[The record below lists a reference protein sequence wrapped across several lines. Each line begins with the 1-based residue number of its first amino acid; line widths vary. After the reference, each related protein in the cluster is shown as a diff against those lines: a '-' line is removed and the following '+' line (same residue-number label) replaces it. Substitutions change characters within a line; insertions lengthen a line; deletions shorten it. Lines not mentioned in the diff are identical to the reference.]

1 MTKIR
6 IDNIEYDL
14 DLLTDEARAQL
25 SSLQFV
31 DNEIERLNAKM
42 AVLQTA
48 RNAYSKALK
57 EVLPSFQ
64 GDTIQLN

>member
-42 AVLQTA
+42 AVLRT
-48 RNAYSKALK
+48 R
-57 EVLPSFQ
+57 
-64 GDTIQLN
+64 